1 MSGRVV
7 SPGSI
12 LRGIPSCVG
21 CASLVAAYLYW
32 LLRHV
37 GIVQSVLT
45 QPKRQQHQHLHG
57 SRKMM
62 RRTFPR
68 GWINKFRDCVRGDMN
83 KAIKREHF
91 PMKTIEEVVQNMP
104 GAKVFSKLDATS
116 GYWQLKTKKA
126 PSCVR
131 STLHSDVIAS
141 FVFHLALSRQVKYFS
156 EWCLRWSKT
165 LREVKPSLM
174 T

>member
-1 MSGRVV
+1 MSGWVV

-32 LLRHV
+32 LLLHV

-57 SRKMM
+57 SRKMT

-68 GWINKFRDCVRGDMN
+68 GWINKFRDCVRGCHILWSNTCMLYRVCKGSNPCNTNVTGGTRVIVAEKNMAPHMAVSVWYVRPHKDITWCQKWYMFQSRSILMN
-83 KAIKREHF
+83 RTH
-91 PMKTIEEVVQNMP
+91 MKP
-104 GAKVFSKLDATS
+104 D
-116 GYWQLKTKKA
+116 
-126 PSCVR
+126 
-131 STLHSDVIAS
+131 
-141 FVFHLALSRQVKYFS
+141 KYTD
-156 EWCLRWSKT
+156 EQ
-165 LREVKPSLM
+165 
-174 T
+174 